1 MSVPARPVLPAPF
14 DVLAN
19 AASVSL
25 GRVGYAAVLPPE
37 AIAYE
42 QARRL
47 AGSALPELE
56 RLLAH
61 GTPAGRMYAAMLLD
75 LTDRDRGRRAW
86 ESLRSVHAR
95 VSVAPGGCVMY
106 SALVSDFAESVLT
119 RGVLEA
125 YRPLPLP
132 GPAPPDPAPAAADA
146 RGPGRIER
154 WSRGVVE
161 LVGSAGRL
169 WTRLQRSPGGA
180 VLIAVVSV
188 SAFIGAGYLV
198 SALLAAE

>member
-1 MSVPARPVLPAPF
+1 MSAPPRPVLPAPF
-14 DVLAN
+14 DVLAD

-25 GRVGYAAVLPPE
+25 GPVGAAAVLPPE

-47 AGSALPELE
+47 AGSALPEIE
-56 RLLAH
+56 RLFAH

-75 LTDRDRGRRAW
+75 SIDRDRGRRAW
-86 ESLRSVHAR
+86 ESLRSVHAW
-95 VSVAPGGCVMY
+95 VSVAPGGCLMY

-132 GPAPPDPAPAAADA
+132 GPAPPHPAPAAADA
-146 RGPGRIER
+146 PRPARSER
-154 WSRGVVE
+154 WSHGVLD
-161 LVGSAGRL
+161 LVGSVERL
-169 WTRLQRSPGGA
+169 WTRLQSSPGGA
-180 VLIAVVSV
+180 AVIAVVSV
-188 SAFIGAGYLV
+188 STFIGASYLV